1 MNNRQKAQV
10 VLCAIF
16 IILLL
21 VWLFMPGLEA
31 GKILG
36 IVSDLLM
43 IASLVVSYIAEEKN
57 KKSK

>member
-1 MNNRQKAQV
+1 MNHRQKAQV
-10 VLCAIF
+10 VLCTIF

-43 IASLVVSYIAEEKN
+43 IVSLVVSYIAEEKN
-57 KKSK
+57 KKS